1 MEFRGE
7 KSDGLKVMKPKK
19 RIICFNCVQTMYM
32 KLPISF
38 SLIQPKSS
46 SFQIFFRNLLK
57 EIINQES
64 VVSNCGYFLRTCIIY
79 TYI

>member
-19 RIICFNCVQTMYM
+19 RIVCFNCVQTMYT

-38 SLIQPKSS
+38 PLIQPESS
-46 SFQIFFRNLLK
+46 SFQIF
-57 EIINQES
+57 I
-64 VVSNCGYFLRTCIIY
+64 
-79 TYI
+79 